1 MQLSECMS
9 ATEGKSIHLISLC
22 LASCGTMPHYFHVLF
37 TSNVQNILNVRKVI
51 EVNFHQGLLLYT
63 DIDQTLVNSLH
74 GLLLYINIDQTLV
87 NSLHGL
93 LLYTNI
99 DQTLVNSLNGLLNCG
114 IGGIEI
120 HVITTEYRTR
130 VNCIHM

>member
-1 MQLSECMS
+1 
-9 ATEGKSIHLISLC
+9 
-22 LASCGTMPHYFHVLF
+22 MPHYFHVLF